1 MTIVVCWK
9 WVSLDG
15 DARWAGVSHA
25 DRAALESALVLADL
39 AGDELAADEVVTIA
53 LGPSDADFVLREAIA
68 AGASRGIRIDSPA
81 DLRSEAVARAL
92 ASTIAV
98 ERPSW
103 IVCGDYSLDRGS
115 GSVPAVLAAEL
126 GAAQALGLVDIDTE
140 NFRTGNL
147 HTGGSERPT
156 MRAVRRLDGGRRE
169 VLSITAPAVLSVEGS
184 VARLRRAPLSAG
196 LAARNAPIT
205 VVPGPS
211 TPRDTP
217 SEIRPYRPR
226 ARVLAPPPG
235 DDALDRVRSITAAG
249 ASLSHGE
256 TVTLEPAE
264 AAARIVQALR
274 EWGYLETSAP

>member
-25 DRAALESALVLADL
+25 DRAALESALVLAEGT
-39 AGDELAADEVVTIA
+39 GDGVAVDEVVVVA
-53 LGPSDADFVLREAIA
+53 LGPADADFVLREALA
-68 AGASRGIRIDSPA
+68 AGASRGIRIDAPA
-81 DLRSEAVARAL
+81 DLRSDVVARAL
-92 ASTIAV
+92 AGVIATTV

-103 IVCGDYSLDRGS
+103 ILCGDYSLDRGS

-126 GAAQALGLVDIDTE
+126 GAAQALGLVEIDT
-140 NFRTGNL
+140 GNI
-147 HTGGSERPT
+147 HTGESGRLAV
-156 MRAVRRLDGGRRE
+156 RAVRRLDGGRRE
-169 VLSITAPAVLSVEGS
+169 VLSIAAPAVLSVEGS

-196 LAARNAPIT
+196 LAARNARIT

-217 SEIRPYRPR
+217 SEVRPYRPR

-235 DDALDRVRSITAAG
+235 DDALARVRAITAAD
-249 ASLSHGE
+249 ASVSHGE
-256 TVTLEPAE
+256 SVTLEPAE

-274 EWGYLETSAP
+274 DWGYLETSAP